1 MAANW
6 SNSCPISGRNLGIG
20 RPRSLTSLLVP
31 SSTPPP
37 ASPHEDL
44 LEHVMRTTGLAAGSA
59 ARVIADV
66 KAYFDESVEEYV
78 RRRHRELQARGL
90 TNDPIF
96 ERILGELRERPVAAP
111 ELTARQL
118 RRLVYG

>member
-1 MAANW
+1 M
-6 SNSCPISGRNLGIG
+6 
-20 RPRSLTSLLVP
+20 P
-31 SSTPPP
+31 SSTPP
-37 ASPHEDL
+37 HDDL
-44 LEHVMRTTGLAAGSA
+44 LHHVMRTTGLPAGSA
-59 ARVIADV
+59 ARLIADV
-66 KAYFDESVEEYV
+66 KAYFHESVEDYV

-96 ERILGELRERPVAAP
+96 ERIQAELRERPVAAP

>member
-1 MAANW
+1 LSRILPESGQGSGHRAAG
-6 SNSCPISGRNLGIG
+6 SASV
-20 RPRSLTSLLVP
+20 LLVP
-31 SSTPPP
+31 PSTP
-37 ASPHEDL
+37 AHEDL
-44 LEHVMRTTGLAAGSA
+44 LQHVMRTTGLPAGSA

-66 KAYFDESVEEYV
+66 KAYFDETVEQYV

-96 ERILGELRERPVAAP
+96 QRIKTELRERPVAAP
-111 ELTARQL
+111 ELTERQL

>member
-1 MAANW
+1 
-6 SNSCPISGRNLGIG
+6 
-20 RPRSLTSLLVP
+20 VP
-31 SSTPPP
+31 SPNTS
-37 ASPHEDL
+37 HDDL
-44 LEHVMRTTGLAAGSA
+44 LRHVMRTTGLPAGSA

-78 RRRHRELQARGL
+78 RRRHRELQAGGL

-96 ERILGELRERPVAAP
+96 ERIGAELRDRPVAAP

-118 RRLVYG
+118 RRMVYG

>member
-1 MAANW
+1 
-6 SNSCPISGRNLGIG
+6 
-20 RPRSLTSLLVP
+20 VP
-31 SSTPPP
+31 SSTPI
-37 ASPHEDL
+37 HDDL
-44 LEHVMRTTGLAAGSA
+44 LHHVIRTTGLSPGSA

-66 KAYFDESVEEYV
+66 IAYFDENVEDYV

-96 ERILGELRERPVAAP
+96 ERIRSELRDRPVAAP
-111 ELTARQL
+111 KTARQL